1 MPPVICTGG
10 PLPLPGVQ
18 RSGYTFVHYARGY
31 TGALMTSAV
40 LVRGLMKTP
49 PHGLSAEE

>member
-18 RSGYTFVHYARGY
+18 RSGYTFVHYALAY

-40 LVRGLMKTP
+40 LVRRLLEVPRMD
-49 PHGLSAEE
+49 